1 MRDDHVVLDL
11 DRPRRGLI
19 DVSQAPM
26 LGFKEAVQSEMSSPP
41 ETKHW
46 LRVRPMRV
54 DGYLALLVFAV
65 SVDRVAASIR
75 LVYRALSVK
84 RLLTCTR
91 RSKTFDGHIGIGSPA
106 VSSSSSTA

>member
-41 ETKHW
+41 
-46 LRVRPMRV
+46 
-54 DGYLALLVFAV
+54 
-65 SVDRVAASIR
+65 
-75 LVYRALSVK
+75 
-84 RLLTCTR
+84 
-91 RSKTFDGHIGIGSPA
+91 
-106 VSSSSSTA
+106 